1 MYKTLNGIA
10 IEKRLQDE
18 KYAYQLGM
26 LSKKEIIY
34 VS

>member
-1 MYKTLNGIA
+1 MIGKI
-10 IEKRLQDE
+10 IEDE

-26 LSKKEIIY
+26 LSKKEIIH

>member
-1 MYKTLNGIA
+1 MEPCFG
-10 IEKRLQDE
+10 KRLEDE

-26 LSKKEIIY
+26 LSKREIIY